1 MTINRRTFIL
11 VFERSS
17 RMKLS
22 RRTFLVGA
30 GVFAASP
37 ALANLLSTDNEVAPA
52 LPPLPAGAANGTGL
66 VFKIDGW
73 SARDSGARDEMW
85 FSVNR
90 SWRAAWR

>member
-1 MTINRRTFIL
+1 
-11 VFERSS
+11 
-17 RMKLS
+17 MKMS

-37 ALANLLSTDNEVAPA
+37 VLAKLLSTDNEVAPA
-52 LPPLPAGAANGTGL
+52 LPALPTVAEDGPDL

-73 SARDSGARDEMW
+73 SARDSGAGDEMW

-90 SWRAAWR
+90 SWRAVWR

>member
-1 MTINRRTFIL
+1 
-11 VFERSS
+11 
-17 RMKLS
+17 MKLS
-22 RRTFLVGA
+22 RRTFIVGA

-37 ALANLLSTDNEVAPA
+37 VLANLLSMDNEVAPA
-52 LPPLPAGAANGTGL
+52 PRAAAEDGPDL

-73 SARDSGARDEMW
+73 SARDSGAGDEVW

>member
-1 MTINRRTFIL
+1 
-11 VFERSS
+11 
-17 RMKLS
+17 MKLS

-37 ALANLLSTDNEVAPA
+37 VLANLLSTDNEVAGA
-52 LPPLPAGAANGTGL
+52 LPPLAAGAANGTGFVL
-66 VFKIDGW
+66 KIDGW
-73 SARDSGARDEMW
+73 SARDSGTGDEMW